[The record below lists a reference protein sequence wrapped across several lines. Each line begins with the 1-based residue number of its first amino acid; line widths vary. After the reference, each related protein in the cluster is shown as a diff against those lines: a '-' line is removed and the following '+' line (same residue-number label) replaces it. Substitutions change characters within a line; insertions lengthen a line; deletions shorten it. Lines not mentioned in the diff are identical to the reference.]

1 MEPSL
6 YAAFSLGLILGVKH
20 ALDADHLIA
29 VSTIVSEH
37 KNLKWA
43 SLIGAFWGLGHTA
56 TLFVVGVL
64 VIGLRLTI
72 PPRLA
77 LGLEFLVAVMLV
89 ALGVNILWR
98 SFRSEKIHLHAHNH
112 SPETH
117 AHFHIHGER
126 EETHI
131 HPHPFKSMRKPFFV
145 GMVHG
150 LAGSAALML
159 LVLTTIPSPMAGLF
173 YIVIFGFGSVGSML
187 VLSSLIGLPFI
198 LNRAKIHRSQPLDTP
213 RGGAGERRLR
223 AFPLVGHRLQR
234 RTLLARIVHGDQPPS
249 ASHFELA
256 LSGYLCE

>member
-1 MEPSL
+1 MEPTL
-6 YAAFSLGLILGVKH
+6 YAAFGLGLILGVKH

-37 KNLKWA
+37 KSLKWA

-64 VIGLRLTI
+64 VIVLRLTI

-98 SFRSEKIHLHAHNH
+98 SFRTEKIHLHTHAHN
-112 SPETH
+112 PETH
-117 AHFHIHGER
+117 AHFHVHEAR
-126 EETHI
+126 EESHA

-159 LVLTTIPSPMAGLF
+159 LVLTTIPSPWAGVL
-173 YIVIFGFGSVGSML
+173 YIVIFGFGSVGGML
-187 VLSSLIGLPFI
+187 ALSSLIGLPFVLTAQRFTA
-198 LNRAKIHRSQPLDTP
+198 LNHWIRVAAGLASAAFGSYLGWEIGN
-213 RGGAGERRLR
+213 GGL
-223 AFPLVGHRLQR
+223 F
-234 RTLLARIVHGDQPPS
+234 
-249 ASHFELA
+249 
-256 LSGYLCE
+256 